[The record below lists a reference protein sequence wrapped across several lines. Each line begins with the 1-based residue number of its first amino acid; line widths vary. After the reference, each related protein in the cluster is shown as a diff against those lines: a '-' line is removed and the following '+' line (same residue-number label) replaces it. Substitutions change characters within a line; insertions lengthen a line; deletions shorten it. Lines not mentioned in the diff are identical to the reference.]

1 MPTDGQ
7 PDQKTTSDQELTV
20 AADPAA
26 EATQVVN
33 TAPLAQELPYAG
45 VKIKDR
51 YRIERELGRGGF
63 GIVYLAKDEQ
73 LHSRLV
79 VIKVLLEKQSADS
92 AWFTKKFRQER
103 EALSRIDH
111 PGIVGVLDAGEMP
124 DGKPFLVM
132 QYVDGLTLRDVMKS
146 QQVPLPRIAQ
156 IVRGI
161 GHALTAA
168 HDRGVYHRDLKPEN
182 VMLQDLGDG
191 EELVKII
198 DFGIAT
204 VMESQAAAGSEATRV
219 AGSGSYMAPEQ
230 LLGQPISASDI
241 YSLGVIA
248 YEMVTGRRP
257 YNPDSPAQLYVLQ
270 QAGVKAMPREFNSS
284 LPPAA
289 QDCILK
295 ALSFDAKQR
304 HARAREFGE
313 EFARAVASGAG
324 SVQTAPRETSAY
336 PGTAPLTGSAPQKTT
351 PGKQPSLEM
360 AHILFTDIVGYSL
373 LPMDRQT
380 QYLQQLQ
387 DVISSSEEFQRA
399 QENDELIK
407 LPTGDGMA
415 LVFFR
420 DPVSPVKCATEISRS
435 LKDYPDIKLRIGV
448 HTGPV
453 YRVADINANRN
464 VAGGGINMAQRV
476 MDSGDA
482 GHIILSRAVAEVLAQ
497 LSDWSSHLEDLGEQ
511 EVKHGVRVHLFNLC
525 TEDAGNRELP
535 QKMRSGAAGRRASA
549 RRKLPGGAAEASKK
563 KPALIAAAI
572 AVAVLLAAGIGIG
585 IFNRSSDPPAPSE
598 PAPPAAV
605 SVPERMFSYSIIVQR
620 YRDGVPFREPFP
632 LPGEIIFEADYA
644 IRLVISSPQA
654 GYLYILNE
662 GPVMEAGMPS
672 YNVMFPSEG
681 QPALLTADQR
691 IQIPAEQEYWIQFD
705 EQAGTEKLWMIWTAK
720 SVAELEAV
728 KEFADAEHMGVIDDP
743 ELTRAI
749 QAFLEKY
756 SESPPV
762 VERDDV
768 SKQTN
773 VQGNGDVLVRLLNLE
788 HH

>member
-1 MPTDGQ
+1 MLIDGQ
-7 PDQKTTSDQELTV
+7 PDQKTPNDQEPTI
-20 AADPAA
+20 AADPAT
-26 EATQVVN
+26 EVTQVAH
-33 TAPLAQELPYAG
+33 TAPLAQDLPYAG

-51 YRIERELGRGGF
+51 YQIEKELGRGGF

-79 VIKVLLEKQSADS
+79 VIKVLLEKQSEDS

-132 QYVDGLTLRDVMKS
+132 QYVDGLTLRDVMKN
-146 QQVPLPRIAQ
+146 QQVPLSRIAQ

-161 GHALTAA
+161 GQALTAA
-168 HDRGVYHRDLKPEN
+168 HERGVFHRDLKPEN

-191 EELVKII
+191 EEQVKII

-241 YSLGVIA
+241 YSLGIIT

-257 YNPDSPAQLYVLQ
+257 FKPDSPAQLYVLQ
-270 QAGVKAMPREFNSS
+270 QAGVKAKPREFHSG
-284 LPPAA
+284 LTQKAE
-289 QDCILK
+289 DCILK

-313 EFARAVASGAG
+313 QFARAVAGG
-324 SVQTAPRETSAY
+324 TDSVQTSQRETSAY
-336 PGTAPLTGSAPQKTT
+336 PSTAPLTGSAPQKTP

-380 QYLQQLQ
+380 QQLQQLQ

-399 QENDELIK
+399 QESEELIK

-435 LKDYPDIKLRIGV
+435 LKNYPDIKLRIGV

-482 GHIILSRAVAEVLAQ
+482 GHIILSRSVAEVLAQ
-497 LSDWSSHLEDLGEQ
+497 LSNWSSYLEDLGEQ

-535 QKMRSGAAGRRASA
+535 QKMRSGAAG
-549 RRKLPGGAAEASKK
+549 KK
-563 KPALIAAAI
+563 KAPAGQKPSRKKTALMAGAIAA
-572 AVAVLLAAGIGIG
+572 AVLLAAGIGIG
-585 IFNRSSDPPAPSE
+585 IFNRASDQPAPSE
-598 PAPPAAV
+598 PAPSAV
-605 SVPERMFSYSIIVQR
+605 VSEPDRMFSYSIIVQR

-672 YNVMFPSEG
+672 YNVMFPGEN
-681 QPALLTADQR
+681 QMALLTADQR

-705 EQAGTEKLWMIWTAK
+705 EQSGTEKLWMIWAAK

-728 KEFADAEHMGVIDDP
+728 KEFADAEHMGVVDDP
-743 ELTRAI
+743 EMTRAI
-749 QAFLEKY
+749 QTLLAKY

-773 VQGNGDVLVRLLNLE
+773 VQGTGDVLVWLLKLE